1 MILTGVATNLTS
13 LAGLRA
19 LPYGWEFVVV
29 VILLILLFYVR
40 VYGPRNGSRQK
51 TGHRSGRRTA
61 RRASRVP
68 ERGGSHG
75 HTAVFRR
82 RSNRP

>member
-1 MILTGVATNLTS
+1 MLTGVAIIPTG
-13 LAGLRA
+13 LAGLRD

-40 VYGPRNGSRQK
+40 VYRP
-51 TGHRSGRRTA
+51 GHRTG

-68 ERGGSHG
+68 EQGGNHEHS
-75 HTAVFRR
+75 ALSRR
-82 RSNRP
+82 RPNQP